1 MMMNFEEFT
10 EKVFGEIRKKAD
22 GAFDVQIN
30 AVIKNNGVKLTGIAA
45 TAEGCGPCVYLNDFY
60 EEYENGKMG
69 PEKAA
74 DEVYGLL
81 MKHLKDARSIDMSG
95 FLDWETIK
103 GSIYVKLINAEQ
115 NKEQLGTIPHRPFL
129 DLAAVYYAV
138 AGDFGI
144 QGTSTVLIRN
154 EHMER
159 WGQDEDALYQ
169 AAMSNMRSDGK
180 PDFKSMKD
188 VIKDILPDAADLIEE
203 REHGLD
209 SGMYVLTNLRKCFGA
224 SELLDKNT
232 LLMIADKVRD
242 GFIVLPSSLHEVI
255 ILDPNNAAEYEELA
269 EMVKEVNDTQVSEEE
284 RLSYHVYVYS
294 RNEEMLKIVA

>member
-1 MMMNFEEFT
+1 
-10 EKVFGEIRKKAD
+10 
-22 GAFDVQIN
+22 
-30 AVIKNNGVKLTGIAA
+30 
-45 TAEGCGPCVYLNDFY
+45 
-60 EEYENGKMG
+60 
-69 PEKAA
+69 
-74 DEVYGLL
+74 
-81 MKHLKDARSIDMSG
+81 MSG

-103 GSIYVKLINAEQ
+103 GSIHVKLINAEQ

-138 AGDFGI
+138 AGDLGI

-159 WGQDEDALYQ
+159 WGQNEDALYQ

-224 SELLDKNT
+224 SELLDKKT
-232 LLMIADKVRD
+232 LRMVADKVGD
-242 GFIVLPSSLHEVI
+242 GFIVLPSSVHETI
-255 ILDPNNAAEYEELA
+255 ILPSKDTTEYEGLA
-269 EMVKEVNDTQVSEEE
+269 DMVREVNDTQVDVEE

-294 RNEEMLKIVA
+294 RAEEMLRIVA